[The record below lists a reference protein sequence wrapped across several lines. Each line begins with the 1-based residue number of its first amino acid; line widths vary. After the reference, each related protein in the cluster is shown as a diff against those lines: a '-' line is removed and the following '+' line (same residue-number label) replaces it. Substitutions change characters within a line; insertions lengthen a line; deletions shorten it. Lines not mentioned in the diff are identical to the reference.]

1 MPPRNRFL
9 IFDSEASLLETRR
22 HDRYHHHHPILKITQ
37 PPPPLEKSESK
48 NSTSTLQCLLYTLP
62 GLHTSN
68 YSTSPKFRDT
78 NSPAT
83 GCLLYTAAFYRA
95 LSGTY
100 KNRPGTLPVGP
111 PTLYPLLVYVNV
123 TFILRNPLPPVFA
136 GHVCTVLWLLCA
148 LFFVFR

>member
-1 MPPRNRFL
+1 MP
-9 IFDSEASLLETRR
+9 A
-22 HDRYHHHHPILKITQ
+22 
-37 PPPPLEKSESK
+37 
-48 NSTSTLQCLLYTLP
+48 
-62 GLHTSN
+62 LHTARIA
-68 YSTSPKFRDT
+68 YFQLQHKPKISRHELARHRL
-78 NSPAT
+78 P
-83 GCLLYTAAFYRA
+83 LVHAAFYRA